1 MKEMIYLGGD
11 HAGFFVKEKL
21 KEFLEGKHIDYQ
33 DLGPY
38 EYNEKDD
45 YPDYAFKVG
54 EKVAKNKG
62 SRGILICG
70 SGLGVSVAAN
80 KVKGIRAVSA
90 YDEYS
95 ARMSRIDGDS
105 NVLGLSGEH
114 IHFLKIKRIVSIW
127 LSTPFSKALRHSR
140 RISKISKYES
150 RK

>member
-1 MKEMIYLGGD
+1 MKEIIYLGGD
-11 HAGFFVKEKL
+11 HAGFSIKENMKR
-21 KEFLEGKHIDYQ
+21 FLEEKGIDYQ

-38 EYNEKDD
+38 KYNEKDD

-54 EKVAKNKG
+54 EKVAKNKN

-70 SGLGVSVAAN
+70 SGLGGSVAAN

-105 NVLGLSGEH
+105 NVLGLSGKH
-114 IHFLKIKRIVSIW
+114 ISFPKIKSIVSVW
-127 LSTPFSKALRHSR
+127 LSTKFSKAIRHKR
-140 RISKISKYES
+140 RITKISKYEN
-150 RK
+150 RR

>member
-1 MKEMIYLGGD
+1 MKNDVYIGGD

-21 KEFLEGKHIDYQ
+21 KEFLEGKDIDYQ

-38 EYNEKDD
+38 KYNKKDD

-54 EKVAKNKG
+54 EKVSKNKN
-62 SRGILICG
+62 SKGILICG

-95 ARMSRIDGDS
+95 AKMSRIDGDS
-105 NVLGLSGEH
+105 NVLGLSGKH
-114 IHFLKIKRIVSIW
+114 IPFSKIRRIVSVW
-127 LSTPFSKALRHSR
+127 LSTEFSGAVRHKR
-140 RISKISKYES
+140 RISKISKYE